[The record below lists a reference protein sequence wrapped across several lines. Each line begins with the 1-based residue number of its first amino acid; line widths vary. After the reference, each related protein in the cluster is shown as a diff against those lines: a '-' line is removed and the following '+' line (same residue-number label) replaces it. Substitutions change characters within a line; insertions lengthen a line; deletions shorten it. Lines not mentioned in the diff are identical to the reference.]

1 MDSPAV
7 RTYNYLRIAIVAA
20 VLLLGVSIVVELLRA
35 EGTVC
40 SSIPTC
46 GSISAFYYTPVHAV
60 FVGTLVAVGVA
71 LIAIKG
77 RPGWEDTLLNVAG
90 ALTPVVAFAPTPLSP
105 ATSEAAEA
113 VERGVPAEYVPGI
126 INNVWAL
133 LVVGALALVL
143 AAVLAVRNGE
153 LHGANAVG
161 IGVFAVLLVAFAVW
175 FLVSGKDLGG
185 AKFLDLA
192 HYVAA
197 IPLFGII
204 TLVVEINARR
214 SGERDGDRLLR
225 PSVYK
230 GTYRSIAV
238 AMGATI
244 IGAIVLFFLQS
255 SDASSVPAGW
265 LFWVEAVLLLLFIVF
280 WVLQTL
286 DYWKDG
292 APVAVE

>member
-20 VLLLGVSIVVELLRA
+20 VVLLGVSIVVELLRGD
-35 EGTVC
+35 GTVC

-46 GSISAFYYTPVHAV
+46 GSISAFYYTPVHAA

-71 LIAIKG
+71 LVAIKG
-77 RPGWEDTLLNVAG
+77 RPGWEDTLLNLAG

-113 VERGVPAEYVPGI
+113 VKRGVPAEYVPGI

-143 AAVLAVRNGE
+143 AAALAVRSGE

-161 IGVFAVLLVAFAVW
+161 LGVFAALLVAFAGW
-175 FLVSGKDLGG
+175 FVVSGKDLGG

-197 IPLFGII
+197 IPLFGVI

-214 SGERDGDRLLR
+214 SGERVGDRVLR

-230 GTYRSIAV
+230 GAYRSIAV
-238 AMGATI
+238 AMGAI
-244 IGAIVLFFLQS
+244 IVGAVVLFFLQN

-265 LFWVEAVLLLLFIVF
+265 LFWVEAALLLLFIVF